1 MRSFSCLF
9 MSSMS
14 CLVSHKRR
22 DAHLR
27 TRSKLHTLHQH
38 GSRPSVCSLLLFIPS
53 FFPFFFGPLS
63 TREQD
68 EPAELSLK
76 NSGWNV
82 VVVYTSVTV
91 AGSVWAIVVVV
102 VWSYLRRGSLSFL
115 RGEGMLAN
123 NKRLGC
129 KLSLLVTH
137 TDKLT
142 GQVPPD
148 PGGR

>member
-1 MRSFSCLF
+1 MSDVGSDSVAANEILLVSYTLF

-91 AGSVWAIVVVV
+91 AGSMWAIVVVV

-115 RGEGMLAN
+115 RGGN
-123 NKRLGC
+123 V
-129 KLSLLVTH
+129 S
-137 TDKLT
+137 
-142 GQVPPD
+142 
-148 PGGR
+148 